1 MYNCLIIHII
11 MNSSKLLCDNQFGF
25 RQKHLTY
32 MALFNIIDQISASID
47 YEKYTID
54 IFLDL
59 SKAFNTLNHDIL
71 LQKLE
76 VYGIRGVALA
86 WPAR

>member
-1 MYNCLIIHII
+1 
-11 MNSSKLLCDNQFGF
+11 MNSSKLLCDYQFGLS
-25 RQKHLTY
+25 QKHSTY
-32 MALFNIIDQISASID
+32 MAFFNIIDQISASID
-47 YEKYTID
+47 DGKYTID